1 MTLSRED
8 LGPDPLRALRRWF
21 DEARQAGLGEEFAVT
36 LATVDETGAPD
47 ARPVVVRTLDDD
59 GLTYYADTRSPKGRH
74 VARDPR
80 ATVSHVWPQLSR
92 HVRVKGRVE
101 IAPEAEADAA
111 FASRERRSQIGY
123 WANAQS
129 RPIADRAALEAQQ
142 DAVVA
147 RFETEALTRPPH
159 WVVYRLR
166 PTYVEFWQSGERH
179 LHDRIAYTRA
189 DDGAWRAER
198 LQP

>member
-1 MTLSRED
+1 MTLTREQ
-8 LGPDPLRALRRWF
+8 LGLDPLRALRAWL
-21 DEARQAGLGEEFAVT
+21 DEARERGLGEELVVT

-47 ARPVVVRTLDDD
+47 ARIVVVRTADER

-80 ATVSHVWPQLSR
+80 ATIVVYWPELARQ
-92 HVRVKGRVE
+92 VRIRGEVV
-101 IAPEAEADAA
+101 IASAAESDAA

-123 WANAQS
+123 WTSEQS
-129 RPIADRAALEAQQ
+129 APIADRAALVSRQ
-142 DAVVA
+142 DTVAA
-147 RFETEALTRPPH
+147 RFETEELTRPEH

-166 PTYVEFWQSGERH
+166 PHYVEFWQSGERH

-189 DDGAWRAER
+189 NDDVWYAER